1 MSGGPRS
8 AAVTRTSTRTC
19 GLRCLGG
26 LIGQPAAV
34 LPSALG
40 WRLPCRAAV
49 NLLPVDAA
57 PLEGGD
63 QSLKGYIE
71 QELAIVETLH
81 EQENQVDRTFAFER
95 IGQAR
100 AHKLHREQKYTVDD
114 DDRPVAGEQGG
125 QQRQVDYGG

>member
-1 MSGGPRS
+1 MLPSS
-8 AAVTRTSTRTC
+8 
-19 GLRCLGG
+19 LGG
-26 LIGQPAAV
+26 KSP
-34 LPSALG
+34 
-40 WRLPCRAAV
+40 RRAPV

-81 EQENQVDRTFAFER
+81 EQENQVARTFAFES

-100 AHKLHREQKYTVDD
+100 AHKLHREQGSATKASE
-114 DDRPVAGEQGG
+114 P
-125 QQRQVDYGG
+125 